1 MWFVPLDVATNL
13 FIALIYLSL
22 CLNRAQDLEAK
33 RVPLQQTECQRS
45 RWPLPTQ
52 NREFHTASGVLQ
64 SDVHDIISVLN
75 KLAIQGPT
83 AICTVTIQCYTY
95 KHVQILEENELFV
108 TRIGS
113 PLADFLE
120 VLRHSKFSFMILK
133 YISFNARSPSTYR
146 SLRFQILALIPHY
159 EISTCF
165 FKNCSKLEVTAKP
178 YTAFF
183 KLLVKLLLQPENDH

>member
-1 MWFVPLDVATNL
+1 M
-13 FIALIYLSL
+13 
-22 CLNRAQDLEAK
+22 
-33 RVPLQQTECQRS
+33 
-45 RWPLPTQ
+45 
-52 NREFHTASGVLQ
+52 
-64 SDVHDIISVLN
+64 
-75 KLAIQGPT
+75 
-83 AICTVTIQCYTY
+83 
-95 KHVQILEENELFV
+95 QILEENELFV

-146 SLRFQILALIPHY
+146 TLRFQILALIPHLSVY